1 MTQKTVSRDTAEKDL
16 AAPAGRKSKF
26 SIKEAA
32 KRREK
37 AESIQ
42 PSTSE
47 LVEENNNRFRKT
59 IKILGS

>member
-1 MTQKTVSRDTAEKDL
+1 MTQKTVSRNTAEKDL
-16 AAPAGRKSKF
+16 AAPAARNPRF
-26 SIKEAA
+26 SIEEAA

-42 PSTSE
+42 PPTSE